1 MHGFELP
8 VKTVRAARQ
17 KKSTIFKSCFFCPR
31 EEARRFPDCIPA
43 YGYRRLYLL
52 LFYGKLGQVAV
63 KDAAESG
70 VAAALQGVQ
79 VFVRLIS
86 VQGGFDLRHGDVGTV
101 IADTLA
107 VGEKIRQDEA
117 DLNGAM
123 ALLQTGDVIGL
134 DIRHQTVDDLFQGLH
149 LGGHRQVA
157 LGVGPGGEGEDLLES
172 PQQDRKLL

>member
-17 KKSTIFKSCFFCPR
+17 KKSMIFKSCFFCPR

-43 YGYRRLYLL
+43 YGYRCLYLL

-79 VFVRLIS
+79 VFVRLVAFRAVSICATAMLEQWSLTRSQLVSRSARTKPIS
-86 VQGGFDLRHGDVGTV
+86 MVQWPFCRRV
-101 IADTLA
+101 
-107 VGEKIRQDEA
+107 
-117 DLNGAM
+117 M
-123 ALLQTGDVIGL
+123 
-134 DIRHQTVDDLFQGLH
+134 
-149 LGGHRQVA
+149 
-157 LGVGPGGEGEDLLES
+157 
-172 PQQDRKLL
+172 